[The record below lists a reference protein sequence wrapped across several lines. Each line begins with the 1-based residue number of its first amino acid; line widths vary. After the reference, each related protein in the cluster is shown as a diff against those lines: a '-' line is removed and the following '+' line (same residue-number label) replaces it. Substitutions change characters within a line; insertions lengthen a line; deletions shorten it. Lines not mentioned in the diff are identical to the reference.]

1 MTRRDFIA
9 TAGAA
14 AASTVVG
21 SGAAAAAATDQS
33 GPAVKNGRINQTICQ
48 WCWGKVPFEEL
59 CQHAVRLG
67 VRGIDLV
74 GPDKFDTLK
83 KYNLVGTMT
92 PSHALTKG
100 INNPAHHAE
109 CLQKLRDA
117 IDATSA
123 AGFPNVI
130 TFPGNRA
137 GMSDEEGAR
146 HCVAALKQIVGHAEQ
161 KRVTICMELLNSK
174 VDHKDYQA
182 DHTNWAV
189 GIVKAVGSERFK
201 LLYDIYHMQI
211 MEGDIIAT
219 IRKNRDYIAHYHT
232 AGVPGRHEIDDT
244 QELNYP
250 PIMRA
255 IVETGYTG
263 WVGQEFI
270 AKRDPIASLE
280 EAVRLCDV

>member
-21 SGAAAAAATDQS
+21 AGIAAAADQT
-33 GPAVKNGRINQTICQ
+33 GPAVRNGRINQTICQ

-100 INNPAHHAE
+100 INHPAHHAE
-109 CLQKLRDA
+109 CLAKLRES
-117 IDATSA
+117 IDATAA

-137 GMSDEEGAR
+137 GMPDDEGAK
-146 HCVAALKQIVGHAEQ
+146 HCVDALKQVVGYAEQ
-161 KRVTICMELLNSK
+161 KKVTICMELLNSK
-174 VDHKDYQA
+174 VNHPDYQA
-182 DHTNWAV
+182 DHTDWGV
-189 GIVKAVGSERFK
+189 GIVKTVGSERFK
-201 LLYDIYHMQI
+201 LLYDIYHMQV

-219 IRKNRDYIAHYHT
+219 IKKNKDHIAHYHT
-232 AGVPGRHEIDDT
+232 AGVPGRHELDDS

-255 IVETGYTG
+255 IVGTGFTG

-270 AKRDPIASLE
+270 PTRDPIAALE